1 MPGNNDIRWEVL
13 AAGVLR
19 TVSMPHAYALV
30 DLDLVADVVG
40 APHRYLAP
48 YVDARPVRVD
58 RRLADGKTVHWR
70 EYELLIHHLPGQ
82 TYFTMG
88 IPIVFA
94 SSPLSSTLGL
104 PRRFAAGWSPAIR
117 RIGRSSSPSVSIGH
131 S

>member
-1 MPGNNDIRWEVL
+1 MPGNNHIRWEVL
-13 AAGVLR
+13 AAAVLR
-19 TVSMPHAYALV
+19 TVSMPHAYAWRISIWL
-30 DLDLVADVVG
+30 LMSS
-40 APHRYLAP
+40 
-48 YVDARPVRVD
+48 ARRIAILLPTLMRGQSVST
-58 RRLADGKTVHWR
+58 ADGKTVHWR
-70 EYELLIHHLPGQ
+70 EYELLIHHFPGQ

-88 IPIVFA
+88 IPIVFV